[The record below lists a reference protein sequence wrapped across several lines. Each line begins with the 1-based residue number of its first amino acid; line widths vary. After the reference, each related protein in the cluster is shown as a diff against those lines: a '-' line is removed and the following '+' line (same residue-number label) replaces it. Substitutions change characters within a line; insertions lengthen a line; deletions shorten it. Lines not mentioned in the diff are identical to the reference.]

1 MKKVPAA
8 LIVIFALIFSSSIA
22 QVSWKVDKSHSGVGF
37 GLTYMMVNNF
47 EGKFKNFDGKILSP
61 SETDFSN
68 TSVSFMVDTRSVET
82 GDDNRDADLKSKVFF
97 ESDKYPK
104 IKFSSTSFKPG
115 KVKGTYDV
123 EGDLT
128 MKGVTKK
135 VKLTAIGAPKVV
147 VNYHTNKTVYG
158 FNITG
163 KIRRGDF
170 GVGNYDLMNDGVV
183 LGEEITLNCNLMLVK
198 LEKVISTAN
207 SKKVKLDSKKLDS
220 YVGQY
225 QLSSNIILSVTRI
238 DDHLEAVASG
248 GKNVNDI
255 YAETETTFF
264 WEFADTKIEFLKNDS
279 GRVANFILYKD
290 GMKSAEG
297 KKISDVVH
305 TANNDDLNKK
315 NSNDLSTKEGLV
327 KEAWEELENK
337 NYSRANNLFKDAIK
351 KDENDITL
359 QIGLGHSYLFF
370 GSVPQAVE
378 AYKKCVGKK
387 SEDGKSFDKILQ
399 EDFTYFK
406 SRRYPAASMDKV
418 FAELSIQPNEIYE
431 NIK

>member
-1 MKKVPAA
+1 MKKLPIS
-8 LIVIFALIFSSSIA
+8 LIVIFALSFSSSIA
-22 QVSWKVDKSHSGVGF
+22 QVSWKVDKSHSRVGF

-47 EGKFKNFDGKILSP
+47 EGNFKNFDGKILSP

-82 GDDNRDADLKSKVFF
+82 GDENRDADLKSKVFF
-97 ESDKYPK
+97 ESDKYPR

-115 KVKGTYDV
+115 KVKGTYDI

-135 VKLTAIGAPKVV
+135 VKLTAIGAPKAVT
-147 VNYHTNKTVYG
+147 NYYSNKTVYG

-170 GVGNYDLMNDGVV
+170 GVGNYDLMNEGVV
-183 LGEEITLNCNLMLVK
+183 LGEEITLTCNLMLVK

-225 QLSSNIILSVTRI
+225 QISSNIILSVTRV

-248 GKNVNDI
+248 GQNRNDI
-255 YAETETTFF
+255 YAETENKFF

-279 GRVANFILYKD
+279 GRVASFILYKD

-327 KEAWEELENK
+327 KEAWDEIESK

-351 KDENDITL
+351 KDESDITL

-406 SRRYPAASMDKV
+406 SRRYPSDLMDKV
-418 FAELSIQPNEIYE
+418 FAALSIQPNEIYE